1 MILVLLLLSFE
12 KNYFFIFFS
21 FLYMFWLF
29 FLYMELFKF
38 LEFLLTLIIII
49 YWNLF
54 LIVIVEFLLKTIK
67 LKSQI

>member
-1 MILVLLLLSFE
+1 
-12 KNYFFIFFS
+12 
-21 FLYMFWLF
+21 MFWLF